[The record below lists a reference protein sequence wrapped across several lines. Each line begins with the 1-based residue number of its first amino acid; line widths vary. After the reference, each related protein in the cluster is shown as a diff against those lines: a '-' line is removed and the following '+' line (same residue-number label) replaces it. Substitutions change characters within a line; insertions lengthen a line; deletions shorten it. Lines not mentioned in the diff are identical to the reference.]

1 MKRRTPIPSRAKP
14 VERRASFD
22 ALCGRR
28 WPEGPDEGR
37 SACPH
42 PGPLPQAGEGAPSL
56 DPFYP
61 IVDSA
66 EWVARLVGVG
76 AKLVQLRVKD
86 KDEATI
92 ARETR
97 AALAVCAKTGATLVV
112 NDYWR
117 VAIAERAPWVH
128 LGQSDLDG
136 ADIAAIRKAG
146 VKLGVSTHDDAEL
159 ERALALDPDYIAL
172 GPIYPTILKA
182 MAFPP
187 QGLPRLKEWK
197 RKIGKL
203 PLVGI
208 GGITLERVAGVL
220 EAGADS
226 AAVVTDITR
235 NADPEQRARDW
246 MKATRKFAIQIP

>member
-1 MKRRTPIPSRAKP
+1 
-14 VERRASFD
+14 V
-22 ALCGRR
+22 
-28 WPEGPDEGR
+28 
-37 SACPH
+37 
-42 PGPLPQAGEGAPSL
+42 L
-56 DPFYP
+56 DPFYV

-66 EWVARLVGVG
+66 AWIARLSPCGVR
-76 AKLVQLRVKD
+76 LVQLRIKD
-86 KDEATI
+86 QPDANVRAEIKEAK
-92 ARETR
+92 
-97 AALAVCAKTGATLVV
+97 ALCERYGAQLVV
-112 NDYWR
+112 NDYWQQ
-117 VAIAERAPWVH
+117 AIDTGCTFIH
-128 LGQSDLDG
+128 LGQGDLDT
-136 ADIAAIRKAG
+136 ADLAAIRRAG
-146 VKLGVSTHDDAEL
+146 VRFGISTHDETEL
-159 ERALALDPDYIAL
+159 SRALETGPDYIAL

-246 MKATRKFAIQIP
+246 VKATRKFAIQIP